1 MPYLKKTVSA
11 GGNIFIYKYFAVRFG
26 KKYLRGKKC
35 GRTPPKQKEINRRI
49 QADKKRWLLLENFK
63 KGDYW
68 IDLNYRKGERPDD
81 IETASKEIET
91 VLKKLSRKLKTKN
104 IKFTYMR
111 LTERGEYGG
120 LHHHLIIRNNFEI
133 GELERLWTKGKVITD
148 RIYSE
153 NLLRLADYFAKGR
166 KATSEK
172 KYSQSRNLVI
182 PVPTT
187 EVVSASRWRENIKP
201 QKGYEIYEIFNG
213 HHDLI
218 GYEYQKIIM
227 RRLE

>member
-1 MPYLKKTVSA
+1 MRKPKLEQSDITNLVTR
-11 GGNIFIYKYFAVRFG
+11 FILAN
-26 KKYLRGKKC
+26 
-35 GRTPPKQKEINRRI
+35 P
-49 QADKKRWLLLENFK
+49 
-63 KGDYW
+63 
-68 IDLNYRKGERPDD
+68 
-81 IETASKEIET
+81 
-91 VLKKLSRKLKTKN
+91 N

-166 KATSEK
+166 KPTSEK
-172 KYSQSRNLVI
+172 KYSQSRNLI
-182 PVPTT
+182 LPEIKT
-187 EVVSASRWRENIKP
+187 EIITASRWRENIKA
-201 QKGYEIYEIFNG
+201 KVGYEIHEIFNG
-213 HHDLI
+213 YHDLI